1 MTEKRDLLIEECA
14 RAAHEAA
21 GQFMSNSDR
30 YVMQGPSGLVRSM
43 LAAIRALKSSEPVAD
58 VAAEEQVRASARA
71 SPSSIEQILRT
82 ASPQVRAIC
91 LSLLRQLAKAKEK
104 K

>member
-1 MTEKRDLLIEECA
+1 MKQSLGAQAVC
-14 RAAHEAA
+14 
-21 GQFMSNSDR
+21 G
-30 YVMQGPSGLVRSM
+30 
-43 LAAIRALKSSEPVAD
+43 
-58 VAAEEQVRASARA
+58 RA